1 MVIRG
6 VDGRATGG
14 HWLRAS
20 GGLESI
26 ALFNTMWKMPARLW
40 RAHDAD
46 VAAGHVSDRR
56 EIAQGPLEEMVKLA
70 ADVDEDEGQLLSID
84 CVGTKKPLAW
94 SEIRALRRAPTFP
107 IEI

>member
-1 MVIRG
+1 MMIRV
-6 VDGRATGG
+6 VDDELDHGQ
-14 HWLRAS
+14 WLRTS

-46 VAAGHVSDRR
+46 VDAGHVSDRR

-84 CVGTKKPLAW
+84 CVGAKKPLAW
-94 SEIRALRRAPTFP
+94 PEIRALRRAPTFP